1 MSYLRILPL
10 TLAQSLTL
18 PQPLTPYLTLNL
30 SGLEAAC
37 ALLVHLGA
45 GRDAVDGHVPVSG
58 LGADPL
64 EATFGGLAGGF
75 EGAGATAQAE
85 EKRAGPRLC
94 DRSGRVVLPSPR
106 RPRCQRA

>member
-45 GRDAVDGHVPVSG
+45 GRDAVDGNVEQALRPNLLHERVDVAAHPDE
-58 LGADPL
+58 LIAL
-64 EATFGGLAGGF
+64 LAPEYF
-75 EGAGATAQAE
+75 A
-85 EKRAGPRLC
+85 C
-94 DRSGRVVLPSPR
+94 I
-106 RPRCQRA
+106 